1 MFMDLNSTLL
11 TIDWLNR
18 ELDKIIIITEYIDTM
33 IQETEEEQILYFFQE
48 KLQELEKQ
56 CIDVGNKIDFEKK
69 QLLSLV
75 GEKI

>member
-1 MFMDLNSTLL
+1 MDLNSTLL
-11 TIDWLNR
+11 TVDWLNR
-18 ELDKIIIITEYIDTM
+18 ELDKIIIITDYIDTM
-33 IQETEEEQILYFFQE
+33 IQETEDDSVLYFLQE

-56 CIDVGNKIDFEKK
+56 CVDVGNKIDFEKK

>member
-1 MFMDLNSTLL
+1 MDLNSTLL
-11 TIDWLNR
+11 TVDWLNR
-18 ELDKIIIITEYIDTM
+18 ELDKIMIITDYIDTM
-33 IQETEEEQILYFFQE
+33 IQETEDDSVLYFLQE

-56 CIDVGNKIDFEKK
+56 CVDVGNKIDFEKK